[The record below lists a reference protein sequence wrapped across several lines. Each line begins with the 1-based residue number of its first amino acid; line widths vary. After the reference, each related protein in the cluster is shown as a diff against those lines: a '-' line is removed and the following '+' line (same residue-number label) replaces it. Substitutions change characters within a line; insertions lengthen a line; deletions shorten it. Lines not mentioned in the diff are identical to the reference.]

1 MKSDLYY
8 RDEHLSC
15 THFHQEDTTFEFKS
29 TEKESEYSDNFIKE
43 NLIILLVK
51 GSFRITSSYFHDQFI
66 HQDEMIVLPQ
76 GDSYTITTDKN
87 SRMLLFRFEAPTSS
101 CARQLLSSYK
111 RISDQSKYSGIALA
125 IKEPIE
131 EYIKLLYSYI
141 SKGIKCEHLFE
152 IKKDEFFL
160 SLRWFYSKE
169 DLSNF
174 FYPIIHCT
182 CTFRKTIMEN
192 LDIVNNVA
200 DMIELSN
207 MSKSLFYKRFKKEFG
222 ISAKQWLIAQ
232 LKERIRKKILEP
244 EITAKDLMNEFNFSS
259 PEHLNLFCKK
269 QFGMT
274 PSQLIKSHQI
284 S

>member
-1 MKSDLYY
+1 MKPDLYY
-8 RDEHLSC
+8 KDEHLSC

-29 TEKESEYSDNFIKE
+29 TEKESEYSDTFIKE
-43 NLIILLVK
+43 NLIILFLK
-51 GSFRITSSYFHDQFI
+51 GSFRVTSHYFHDQFI

-76 GDSYTITTDKN
+76 GDSYTITTGKN

-101 CARQLLSSYK
+101 CAKQLLNSYK
-111 RISDQSKYSGIALA
+111 HTCGPTPYKGVVLN
-125 IKEPIE
+125 IKDPIE
-131 EYIKLLYSYI
+131 EYIQLLYLYI

-160 SLRWFYSKE
+160 SLRWFYSKD

-192 LDIVNNVA
+192 LNVVNNVA
-200 DMIELSN
+200 DMIEACN
-207 MSKSLFYKRFKKEFG
+207 MSKSLFYKRFKNEFG

-232 LKERIRKKILEP
+232 LKERMRRKVLEP
-244 EITAKDLMNEFNFSS
+244 EVTAKDLMNEFNFSS